1 MCRVG
6 TAVKFRCAPI
16 VAWSSCTSWALAQV
30 LQSFL
35 LAPSDHPKLLSL
47 LHKWP
52 TTVYSVS
59 TLTEDVLTR
68 CV

>member
-1 MCRVG
+1 MQGRYG
-6 TAVKFRCAPI
+6 SQIQACAY
-16 VAWSSCTSWALAQV
+16 SCLELLCELAPAQV

-68 CV
+68 CP